1 MPLGFGSGSP
11 STLGLAVRAGGLIL
25 EANREYAKGRFT
37 EALPLYEEA
46 LCMELD
52 SRTRFVVLRNQGRIF
67 LTLANIDELSRAQR
81 RARRAA
87 GLDRGHRHPGGRR
100 RPRRGRAGLR
110 PAVPRGRPAL
120 PRAARCFKACVEYD
134 TAHTHVAKA
143 ARASARRHVAAH
155 GPGEGRA
162 AAEDSRRRGMSWLLR
177 RCFSGRAAGGLTRP
191 STAVSK
197 HARALD
203 VCRLPTPYHRG
214 IRYLRSLL

>member
-11 STLGLAVRAGGLIL
+11 STLGYSMAVRAGGLIL

-81 RARRAA
+81 RADARRAWTEA
-87 GLDRGHRHPGGRR
+87 IGIREGGVDRAAVALDCGLLCLED
-100 RPRRGRAGLR
+100 GL
-110 PAVPRGRPAL
+110 L

-143 ARASARRHVAAH
+143 AHEKLGETSRLMGLAKGAPPKRIAA
-155 GPGEGRA
+155 
-162 AAEDSRRRGMSWLLR
+162 
-177 RCFSGRAAGGLTRP
+177 
-191 STAVSK
+191 
-197 HARALD
+197 
-203 VCRLPTPYHRG
+203 
-214 IRYLRSLL
+214 